1 MQRNEQNKFMS
12 ITTLNQT
19 DAFTIVELLIALT
32 VISLI
37 LVISPTVWTNLN
49 HQPQTERYSVQQFF
63 HAITDEIQTN
73 RLAEQAHDK
82 LVLSNLANEQI
93 VISKYQDLIRRQ
105 VNRTGH
111 EILLR
116 DVKQFLVYYS
126 DDYVEVMITM
136 NSGEVYEKTITIFVQ
151 K

>member
-37 LVISPTVWTNLN
+37 LVISPTVWINLN

>member
-136 NSGEVYEKTITIFVQ
+136 NSGEVYEKTITLFVQ

>member
-1 MQRNEQNKFMS
+1 MS

-136 NSGEVYEKTITIFVQ
+136 NSGEVYEKTITLFVQ

>member
-37 LVISPTVWTNLN
+37 LVISPTVWINLN
-49 HQPQTERYSVQQFF
+49 HHPQTERYSVQQFF

-136 NSGEVYEKTITIFVQ
+136 NSGEVYEKTITLFVQ

>member
-1 MQRNEQNKFMS
+1 MS

>member
-37 LVISPTVWTNLN
+37 LVISPTVWINLN

-111 EILLR
+111 E
-116 DVKQFLVYYS
+116 
-126 DDYVEVMITM
+126 
-136 NSGEVYEKTITIFVQ
+136 
-151 K
+151 